1 MPEAKKRTELPNIQE
16 LKEGF
21 PKRAIKKVGIREV
34 KVPLKVLKK
43 DGTINICSANIS
55 MYTDLSKNEKGTN
68 MSRYRILIEE
78 YLIGRDLVLHDFIRE
93 LLLATKTRLKQNHA
107 YVKIWFPYYLVQ
119 NAPVSKITSHIE
131 MEVAM
136 EGKLVD
142 DQLDLYLTVKA
153 PYTSCCPC
161 SKEISK
167 HGAHN
172 QRSTAEITV
181 KLDESKGIMWIED
194 LYAIII
200 RCASAPIIN
209 GLKREDEKWQTELM
223 YEQPQFVEDVVRH
236 LGDELDK
243 EMGGRILDYVVV
255 VNQEESI
262 HTHNAVAILNAG
274 KELG

>member
-1 MPEAKKRTELPNIQE
+1 MPEAKHRHELPNIQE

-21 PKRAIKKVGIREV
+21 PKRPIKKVGIREV
-34 KVPLKVLKK
+34 KVPLKVMKK

-55 MYTDLSKNEKGTN
+55 MYTNLSKNEKGTN

-78 YLIGRDLVLHDFIRE
+78 YLIGKDLVLHDFIRE

-119 NAPVSKITSHIE
+119 EAPVSKIPSHIE
-131 MEVAM
+131 LQVAM
-136 EGKLVD
+136 EGKLIE
-142 DQLDLYLTVKA
+142 DQMELFLSVIA

-167 HGAHN
+167 YGAHN

-194 LYAIII
+194 LYEIVK

-223 YEQPQFVEDVVRH
+223 YEQPRFVEDVVRH
-236 LGDELDK
+236 LADELDK
-243 EMGGRILDYVVV
+243 ELDGRIIDYVIV
-255 VNQEESI
+255 VNHEESI
-262 HTHNAVAILNAG
+262 HTHSACAIQNAG
-274 KELG
+274 RELN